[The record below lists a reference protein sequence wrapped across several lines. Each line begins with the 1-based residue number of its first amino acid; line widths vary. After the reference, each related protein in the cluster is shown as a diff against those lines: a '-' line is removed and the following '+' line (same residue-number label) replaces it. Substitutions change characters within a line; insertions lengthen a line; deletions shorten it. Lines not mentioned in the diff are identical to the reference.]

1 MKSITLFELNGLVKS
16 TLQYEM
22 STAYWVQAEISSLSV
37 AYNGHCYLELVQK
50 SPSGTG
56 FIAKAKANIWNSTFQ
71 RLKPFFDPWP
81 PPKSSLNTLS
91 NSTFISSNFCWNCT
105 LMP

>member
-22 STAYWVQAEISSLSV
+22 STAYWVQAEISSMSV

-50 SPSGTG
+50 NSSGTG
-56 FIAKAKANIWNSTFQ
+56 FIAKAKANIGILLF
-71 RLKPFFDPWP
+71 RRFKAVF
-81 PPKSSLNTLS
+81 
-91 NSTFISSNFCWNCT
+91 
-105 LMP
+105 